1 MSSRTM
7 SRYLLTALTILTI
20 AGHAAPAS
28 ADTIHIGDNVRFISS
43 SGTLGGGAFSVDD
56 LANGAGIDLLTF
68 CLQRTQHIDYSSI
81 FHVGNI
87 TDYADD
93 DSGNDPIS
101 NETAWIYTSFR
112 AGLLGGYT
120 ADAIQ
125 AAIWYLEGEWTS
137 DAGNSS
143 ALRAAAHTAVL
154 GGYANTDVGV
164 INLFYQNG
172 AKAQDQLVLR
182 TVPQQQLNPVP
193 EPASLMLLGS
203 GLLAIRRGLRRR
215 V

>member
-43 SGTLGGGAFSVDD
+43 SGTLGGGAFGVDD
-56 LANGAGIDLLTF
+56 LANGPGIDLLTF

-93 DSGNDPIS
+93 DSGNDAIS
-101 NETAWIYTSFR
+101 NETAWIYTNFR

-137 DAGNSS
+137 DAGNSA

>member
-1 MSSRTM
+1 MTRH
-7 SRYLLTALTILTI
+7 LLTALTILTF
-20 AGHAAPAS
+20 AGYAAPAS
-28 ADTIHIGDNVRFISS
+28 ADTIHIGDNVRFLSS
-43 SGTLGGGAFSVDD
+43 TGTLGGGAFSVDD

-68 CLQRTQHIDYSSI
+68 CLQRSQHIDYSST

-101 NETAWIYTSFR
+101 NETAWIYTNFR

-137 DAGNSS
+137 DAGNSA
-143 ALRAAAHTAVL
+143 ALRSAAHTAVL
-154 GGYANTDVGV
+154 GGYTNTDVGV
-164 INLFYQNG
+164 INNLFYQSG

-182 TVPQQQLNPVP
+182 TVPEQQLNPVP
-193 EPASLMLLGS
+193 EPASLLLLGS
-203 GLLAIRRGLRRR
+203 GLLAIRRGVRRR

>member
-1 MSSRTM
+1 MT
-7 SRYLLTALTILTI
+7 RYLLTALTILTI
-20 AGHAAPAS
+20 GGYAAPAS
-28 ADTIHIGDNVRFISS
+28 ADPIHIGDDLKFLSS
-43 SGTLGGGAFSVDD
+43 TGTLGGGAFSVDD

-101 NETAWIYTSFR
+101 NETAWIYTNFR

-137 DAGNSS
+137 DSGNSA
-143 ALRAAAHTAVL
+143 ALRGAAHTAVL
-154 GGYANTDVGV
+154 AGFTNTGVGV
-164 INLFYQNG
+164 INLFYQTG
-172 AKAQDQLVLR
+172 AKAQDQLVLN
-182 TVPQQQLNPVP
+182 TGPQQQLNPVP

-203 GLLAIRRGLRRR
+203 GLLAIRRGRRGSR
-215 V
+215 GR